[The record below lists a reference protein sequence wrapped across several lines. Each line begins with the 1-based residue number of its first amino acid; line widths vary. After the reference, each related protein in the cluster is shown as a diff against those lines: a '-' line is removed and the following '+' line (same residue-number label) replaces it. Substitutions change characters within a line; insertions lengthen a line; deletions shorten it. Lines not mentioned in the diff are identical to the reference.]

1 MGCFHQISPLKGQR
15 TEQKWGEECKSQR
28 ELEYSKE
35 TRASKH
41 NLTSACMNS
50 ETGSAHRD
58 FVGLYQMGVL
68 GLREVDIGSIPNPE
82 ANSNQ

>member
-1 MGCFHQISPLKGQR
+1 MGCFHQISPCKGQK
-15 TEQKWGEECKSQR
+15 TEQKWGKECKSQR
-28 ELEYSKE
+28 ELENSEE

-50 ETGSAHRD
+50 ETGSAHRA
-58 FVGLYQMGVL
+58 FVGLYQIG
-68 GLREVDIGSIPNPE
+68 GPRADIGSIPNPE